1 MPKRAAEI
9 VKEEL
14 EIWGSR
20 YAIVPFCYILSSS
33 IASSFFLKRGV
44 EGHFSHPKQREW
56 KDIAT
61 HAATHLAPLIGG

>member
-1 MPKRAAEI
+1 MLSFLSVMPLFLLSPHQFFFHSKFKRA
-9 VKEEL
+9 
-14 EIWGSR
+14 
-20 YAIVPFCYILSSS
+20 
-33 IASSFFLKRGV
+33 V